1 MGYTFLMWQA
11 KRQVGAPAG
20 VVLGAAVV
28 EGAGVVMEGV
38 IASTQHRRERVGRE
52 LA

>member
-1 MGYTFLMWQA
+1 MG
-11 KRQVGAPAG
+11 AG

-28 EGAGVVMEGV
+28 VGGAGQQAPNSGAPEKK
-38 IASTQHRRERVGRE
+38 